1 MSKIH
6 VAALGWEQR
15 MSGNLRKIVGRGRV
29 SRRLYT
35 DPDIFEEE
43 MKRIFSRV
51 WLWLGH
57 ESQLQNPGDFFTTRM
72 GRDRIIV
79 ARHKD
84 GEVYAFHNR
93 CTHRGAEVCPQKNRV
108 MRHISNAPITLGHTG
123 PTAR

>member
-1 MSKIH
+1 
-6 VAALGWEQR
+6 